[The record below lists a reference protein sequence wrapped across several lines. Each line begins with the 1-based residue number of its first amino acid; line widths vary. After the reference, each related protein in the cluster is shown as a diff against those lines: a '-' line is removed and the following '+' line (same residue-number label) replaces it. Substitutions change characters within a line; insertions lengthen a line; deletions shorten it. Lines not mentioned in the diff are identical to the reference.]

1 MLALVRRHDEM
12 LKAARQ
18 DLFRAETQLAVE
30 RAWRWPIRAGCV
42 TLGALG
48 LAAWQNDD
56 IRGGLV
62 AFTDSLFTHIRH
74 SGVETLVAVV
84 AGAAAILALAFLI
97 QRWLRGPTPE
107 RQASKLMADFA
118 RADGVAAY
126 VFTSQDTPEEEA
138 ATIGA
143 LASSK
148 HKRMRQRR
156 LTDNNRPLASSV
168 TRILNQQLEGSDD
181 LRRHM
186 RPDAAPAMVSERA

>member
-1 MLALVRRHDEM
+1 MLALVRKHDEL
-12 LKAARQ
+12 LKATRQ
-18 DLFRAETQLAVE
+18 DLFRAETKLANE
-30 RAWRWPIRAGCV
+30 RAWRWPIRAACV
-42 TLGALG
+42 AAGALG

-56 IRGGLV
+56 IRTGLV
-62 AFTDSLFTHIRH
+62 AFANSLLTHIRH

-84 AGAAAILALAFLI
+84 VGAAVILGAAFLI

-107 RQASKLMADFA
+107 RQARKLMEDFA
-118 RADGVAAY
+118 KADGVAAY

-148 HKRMRQRR
+148 HKQMRQRR
-156 LTDNNRPLASSV
+156 LTENNRPLASSV

-181 LRRHM
+181 LRKHT
-186 RPDAAPAMVSERA
+186 RPTPAMVSESA